1 MCWMGRCPGRAFAEA
16 ELAMI
21 VALLLSTYEMRLAR
35 KPCASYPRAARR
47 SVGTDA
53 AAGEP
58 VSRMRPHGAGPK
70 PSPGDPDG
78 LLPAPDM
85 RRHGAGSRPSP
96 GDPDGL
102 LPAPELRRQVG
113 VRWPMG
119 ACHVIVVQRRT
130 LSQA

>member
-1 MCWMGRCPGRAFAEA
+1 MCLMGRCPGRAFAEA
-16 ELAMI
+16 ELPVI

-35 KPCASYPRAARR
+35 KPCASDPKAARG

-58 VSRMRPHGAGPK
+58 ASQ
-70 PSPGDPDG
+70 
-78 LLPAPDM
+78 M
-85 RRHGAGSRPSP
+85 RRHVAGPRPSP

-119 ACHVIVVQRRT
+119 ACHVHVVRRRT
-130 LSQA
+130 LSQDATHERE

>member
-1 MCWMGRCPGRAFAEA
+1 MCLMGRCPGRAFAEA
-16 ELAMI
+16 ELAVI

-35 KPCASYPRAARR
+35 KPCASDPKAARC

-58 VSRMRPHGAGPK
+58 ASQMRRHFAGPS
-70 PSPGDPDG
+70 PSPGDPD
-78 LLPAPDM
+78 A
-85 RRHGAGSRPSP
+85 
-96 GDPDGL
+96 L

-119 ACHVIVVQRRT
+119 ACHVHVVQRRT
-130 LSQA
+130 LSQDVTHERE